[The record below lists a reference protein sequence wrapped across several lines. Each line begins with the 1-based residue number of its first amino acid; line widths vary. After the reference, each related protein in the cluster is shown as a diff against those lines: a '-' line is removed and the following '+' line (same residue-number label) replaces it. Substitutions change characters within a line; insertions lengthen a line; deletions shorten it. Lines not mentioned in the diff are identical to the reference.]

1 MSTIEIRNNHQ
12 VRVGP
17 IRVAVKGTLPV
28 REHDG
33 TVRSRS
39 VIVTPDAKVEVF
51 DGDEIELD
59 EVRFRVTIDVS
70 VPKVTLTPLPPE
82 G

>member
-12 VRVGP
+12 VRLGT
-17 IRVAVKGTLPV
+17 IRIAVKGTLPV
-28 REHDG
+28 RERDG

-39 VIVTPDAKVEVF
+39 VIVMPDAKVEVF
-51 DGDEIELD
+51 DGDEVELAGH
-59 EVRFRVTIDVS
+59 RYRVAIDVS
-70 VPKVTLTPLPPE
+70 APKVTLTPLPPE

>member
-51 DGDEIELD
+51 DGDEIELA

-70 VPKVTLTPLPPE
+70 VPKVTLTPVE

>member
-17 IRVAVKGTLPV
+17 VRVAVKGTLPV

-39 VIVTPDAKVEVF
+39 LIVTPDARVEVF
-51 DGDEIELD
+51 DGDEVELGGD
-59 EVRFRVTIDVS
+59 RFRVAIDVS
-70 VPKVTLTPLPPE
+70 VPKVTLTPVDD
-82 G
+82 

>member
-1 MSTIEIRNNHQ
+1 MSSIEIRNNHQ
-12 VRVGP
+12 VHVGTTR
-17 IRVAVKGTLPV
+17 IAVKGTLPV

-51 DGDEIELD
+51 DGDEVELAGS
-59 EVRFRVTIDVS
+59 RFRVAIDVS
-70 VPKVTLTPLPPE
+70 VPKVTLTPLPIE
-82 G
+82 D